1 MDSRGKALVA
11 IFLGL
16 LAVAFTGTDT
26 PGIGFAKE
34 CIEGID
40 NDADGFIDWAD
51 TECFDYPYA
60 DGNGESYTQIGS
72 DYQGEYYEYSMFDY
86 EFTYGNNAGNLG
98 YWCDP
103 VQASGDPGTKMAYY
117 QSLDSYSNGKDR
129 AAYDYQ
135 YWFNANCP

>member
-26 PGIGFAKE
+26 PGIGFSKE
-34 CIEGID
+34 CIDGID
-40 NDADGFIDWAD
+40 NDADGFVDHAD
-51 TECFDYPYA
+51 NDCRDYPYA

-86 EFTYGNNAGNLG
+86 DFTYGNNAGDIA
-98 YWCDP
+98 YWCNP
-103 VQASGDPGTKMAYY
+103 SIYSTQINFY
-117 QSLDSYSNGKDR
+117 QSLDTYSNGKDR